1 MIIQTFNLC
10 GNACEWK
17 AEGETEAAKTT
28 SSEQPRPAKKQTWPE
43 PTIPICELF
52 ANGIYPQGE
61 ILEHPQPRDLDKS
74 VSTCTHFVVLDFYM
88 IYSIRFAKMNS
99 TTAMN
104 RMTSEEKRALDLA
117 QTDFLRDLRQAAEAH
132 RQTRKYV
139 QSWLKP
145 GLKMFD
151 IA

>member
-1 MIIQTFNLC
+1 
-10 GNACEWK
+10 
-17 AEGETEAAKTT
+17 
-28 SSEQPRPAKKQTWPE
+28 
-43 PTIPICELF
+43 
-52 ANGIYPQGE
+52 
-61 ILEHPQPRDLDKS
+61 
-74 VSTCTHFVVLDFYM
+74 
-88 IYSIRFAKMNS
+88 MNS